1 LDPRGISNSFDDI
14 PESDFLFDQE
24 ARKTDAE
31 RLRIGFLARI
41 PGRLFPFHEATLL
54 FTHEAIV

>member
-31 RLRIGFLARI
+31 RLRVGFLARI
-41 PGRLFPFHEATLL
+41 PARSNPLHEATVL
-54 FTHEAIV
+54 FTPEASI